1 MDKINR
7 IKKVE
12 EKIKAILR
20 KVNITFRKMQVRG
33 GALLKSFFPGRKK
46 ASAILLLLAGFHLM
60 GLPAFSQ
67 TVFDFTGMV
76 KLFLSLYASKNQEGP
91 YFYHQSGDFAFKR
104 IESRLTL
111 KAKVSDNVSAGIR
124 LDAFASPDALFS
136 GKNFPE
142 AGVLASPGQTEPFEL
157 SLYEAYVKIN
167 HFLLKNLDLT
177 VGKQRIQWG
186 TADKLNVVDNLN
198 PLDFANFLTFDP
210 DYYLERRPQI
220 ALNFEYYPYKN
231 SKLQFVWLPSR
242 QYSPLPSGFSEM
254 LKANLS
260 DLPQPEINLN
270 AETSALKN
278 TNYGLRLSTILA
290 KVDVG
295 LSYYRGNYSFP
306 YIQGVELSNPIEPSS
321 SQVYFK
327 YPEKQV
333 LGIDLSGEL
342 ESIGWWAEV
351 ARIQPESVSA
361 WLDSYLFMGGQF
373 IPVVQRFT
381 LMKKFYWQWIIGA
394 DYTFSIADGLY
405 LNLQYLHGLFDE
417 AAFSAQARTYF
428 GLRQGMWFGQLQDYL
443 AGRAELRLLKS
454 DLKLSLN
461 SLVSLNSNEATKA
474 SAILY
479 PSVEYKIHDAFYF
492 QGGGIVSFGDKEM
505 SKFGSFSHDRIV
517 YLMTKVSF

>member
-1 MDKINR
+1 MNGNNKNEKITKEGKRNGR
-7 IKKVE
+7 RNNFNLEKSPVRFKNLIKKPGP
-12 EKIKAILR
+12 R
-20 KVNITFRKMQVRG
+20 KETV
-33 GALLKSFFPGRKK
+33 A
-46 ASAILLLLAGFHLM
+46 ALLLLATLNLM
-60 GLPAFSQ
+60 ILPAFSQ
-67 TVFDFTGMV
+67 TAFDFTGMV
-76 KLFLSLYASKNQEGP
+76 KLFLSFYVSENQEGP

-111 KAKVSDNVSAGIR
+111 NAKVSDNVSARIR

-136 GKNFPE
+136 SQNFPE
-142 AGVLASPGQTEPFEL
+142 AGILASPGQTEPFEL

-220 ALNFEYYPYKN
+220 ALNFEYYPYKD
-231 SKLQFVWLPSR
+231 SKLQLVWLPSR

-260 DLPQPEINLN
+260 ALPEPEINL
-270 AETSALKN
+270 ATETSALKN
-278 TNYGLRLSTILA
+278 TNFGLRFSTVLA
-290 KVDVG
+290 NVDVG
-295 LSYYRGNYSFP
+295 LSYYRGNYSLP
-306 YIQGVELSNPIEPSS
+306 YIQGVELSDPIEPSP

-327 YPEKQV
+327 YPKKQV

-342 ESIGWWAEV
+342 KSIGWWAEL

-361 WLDSYLFMGGQF
+361 WSDSYLLMGGQL
-373 IPVVQRFT
+373 IPIALNFN
-381 LMKKFYWQWIIGA
+381 LMEKFYWQWVIGT
-394 DYTFSIADGLY
+394 DYTFSVADGLY

-417 AAFSAQARTYF
+417 AAFSSQAKTYF
-428 GLRQGMWFGQLQDYL
+428 GLRKGMWFGELQDYL
-443 AGRAELRLLKS
+443 AGKAELRLLKG
-454 DLKLSLN
+454 DLKAAVNSMVELS
-461 SLVSLNSNEATKA
+461 SRKS
-474 SAILY
+474 SAIFY
-479 PSVEYKIHDAFYF
+479 PSFEYKIHDAMFL
-492 QGGGIVSFGDKEM
+492 QAGAILATGDRAQ
-505 SKFGSFSHDRIV
+505 SKFGSFSRDRIV